1 MSRPRDTRQVEEFEK
16 LLERHYRE
24 NCNLLIR
31 RFFSM
36 GDVSEIRGAIH
47 EVLAGVFERYMRGEP
62 PPENLGGFVHVA
74 VRRKLI
80 DRIRE
85 EAGTVAIEEQHLDRV
100 LGSGL
105 PDRAMSSE
113 DAIDS
118 DDMGRA
124 HSSGSLNVPVTPEDA
139 TAWKELFRTIFG
151 RLPPKW
157 HEVAKMAMLGASP
170 EEIGKT
176 FEQNGY
182 VLRRHARNLICRIL
196 RELADAGDGL
206 ASGLAHDF
214 CRRSA

>member
-1 MSRPRDTRQVEEFEK
+1 MSRSPGTLSVEEFEK
-16 LLERHYRE
+16 LLERYYRE

-31 RFFSM
+31 RFSSM

-62 PPENLGGFVHVA
+62 APDNLGGFVHVA

-85 EAGTVAIEEQHLDRV
+85 EAGTVSIEEELLETVVVFGMPKR
-100 LGSGL
+100 LGASEYTRDGEEFGSAPPPGL
-105 PDRAMSSE
+105 L
-113 DAIDS
+113 
-118 DDMGRA
+118 
-124 HSSGSLNVPVTPEDA
+124 SLPVSPEDA
-139 TAWKELFRTIFG
+139 AAWRELFHAVFD

-157 HEVAKMAMLGASP
+157 HEVAKMAMVGASP

-196 RELADAGDGL
+196 GDLGDAGDEL
-206 ASGLAHDF
+206 ARGLAHDF
-214 CRRSA
+214 CQRLR